1 MEELLLLVTSFILDV
16 VLRGTG
22 RAVVFLGSFGRWRGE
37 DVVAREGR
45 IHGASGA
52 LSFRREGQRVVTST
66 GLVLAGLLFYAAL
79 VAIVVRYWPS

>member
-1 MEELLLLVTSFILDV
+1 MEELLLFVTSFILDV

-37 DVVAREGR
+37 DMVAREGR

-79 VAIVVRYWPS
+79 LAIVVKYWAS